1 MAERQSFQLTIESP
15 QGKQVY
21 TLRLGQT
28 TVGRQEGNDLQLED
42 QKVSRQHASIICT
55 AGGCQITDLD
65 SSNGTYVD
73 GEKLLPNIAS
83 ALIPGSI
90 VKIGSYTMQLRHIV
104 VEEEIEKPPEAKP
117 EDEAIPVDQIKQDKP
132 SAQVK
137 KVETRRKRTSGKG
150 QLPPVPPAP
159 SDVSVPPD
167 YIPPGLSI
175 YSQKLIQYL
184 PGIYHTEF
192 MARFL
197 GLFETILT
205 PIEWNVD
212 NFDLFLNPTTAPVDF
227 LSWLAQWFDITFES
241 AWTESQ
247 RRNLLKDAHMLY
259 ARRGTRWALSRILE
273 ILTGYKPTIIDE
285 GDDLPDFTFKVILPL
300 AANQVNREMIERLI
314 DANKPAYTMY
324 SLEFQS

>member
-1 MAERQSFQLTIESP
+1 
-15 QGKQVY
+15 
-21 TLRLGQT
+21 
-28 TVGRQEGNDLQLED
+28 VGRQEGNDLQFDD

-55 AGGCQITDLD
+55 ASGCQITDLD

-73 GEKLLPNIAS
+73 GEKLIPNIAS
-83 ALIPGSI
+83 ALIPGSA
-90 VKIGSYTMQLRHIV
+90 VKIGSYTMQLRQIV
-104 VEEEIEKPPEAKP
+104 VQEEIEKPPEAKP
-117 EDEAIPVDQIKQDKP
+117 EDEVIPAKEIKQDKP

-137 KVETRRKRTSGKG
+137 KARTRKRSPSGKG
-150 QLPPVPPAP
+150 KLPPVPPAP
-159 SDVSVPPD
+159 SDISVPPD

-175 YSQKLIQYL
+175 HSQKLIQYL

-205 PIEWNVD
+205 PIEWNVE
-212 NFDLFLNPTTAPVDF
+212 NFDLFLNPATAPAAF
-227 LSWLAQWFDITFES
+227 LPWLAQWFDITFES

-247 RRNLLKDAHMLY
+247 RRSLLKDAHMLY

-300 AANQVNREMIERLI
+300 AASQVNREMIERLI
-314 DANKPAYTMY
+314 DANKPAHTMY
-324 SLEFQS
+324 SLEFQP